1 VVFEA
6 QETRQPRHGASYMA
20 TLKDE
25 VNSRGWRRM
34 PVVELED
41 LILAI
46 RRRAERQHL
55 SPSEWLMVDHMRA
68 RAAKLWREAG
78 R

>member
-1 VVFEA
+1 M
-6 QETRQPRHGASYMA
+6 PIASA
-20 TLKDE
+20 L

-34 PVVELED
+34 PVTALED
-41 LILAI
+41 LILAV
-46 RRRAERQHL
+46 RRRAEHQHL

-68 RAAKLWREAG
+68 RMAKLWREAG

>member
-1 VVFEA
+1 MQTPSA
-6 QETRQPRHGASYMA
+6 
-20 TLKDE
+20 L
-25 VNSRGWRRM
+25 VNSRGWRRL
-34 PVVELED
+34 PVDELED

-46 RRRAERQHL
+46 RRRAEHQHL

-68 RAAKLWREAG
+68 RMPTLWREAG

>member
-1 VVFEA
+1 MQTPSA
-6 QETRQPRHGASYMA
+6 
-20 TLKDE
+20 L
-25 VNSRGWRRM
+25 VNSRGWRRL
-34 PVVELED
+34 PVDELED

-46 RRRAERQHL
+46 RRRAEHQHL

-68 RAAKLWREAG
+68 RMAKLWREAG

>member
-1 VVFEA
+1 
-6 QETRQPRHGASYMA
+6 MA

-34 PVVELED
+34 PAVELED

-46 RRRAERQHL
+46 RRRAEHQHL
-55 SPSEWLMVDHMRA
+55 SPSEWLMVDHMRT
-68 RAAKLWREAG
+68 RLTKLWREVG
-78 R
+78 Q

>member
-1 VVFEA
+1 
-6 QETRQPRHGASYMA
+6 MA
-20 TLKDE
+20 GPSGR
-25 VNSRGWRRM
+25 VNSRGWRKL

-41 LILAI
+41 LILEI
-46 RRRAERQHL
+46 RRRAEHQHL
-55 SPSEWLMVDHMRA
+55 SPSEWLMVDHMRS

>member
-1 VVFEA
+1 MR
-6 QETRQPRHGASYMA
+6 TTG
-20 TLKDE
+20 TE

-34 PVVELED
+34 PATELED
-41 LILAI
+41 LILAV

-68 RAAKLWREAG
+68 RMAKLWREAG

>member
-1 VVFEA
+1 
-6 QETRQPRHGASYMA
+6 MA

-34 PVVELED
+34 PPAELED

-46 RRRAERQHL
+46 RRRAEHQHL

-68 RAAKLWREAG
+68 RMAKLWREAG

>member
-1 VVFEA
+1 
-6 QETRQPRHGASYMA
+6 MA
-20 TLKDE
+20 TLDDE

-34 PVVELED
+34 PAVELED

-46 RRRAERQHL
+46 RRRAVRQHL
-55 SPSEWLMVDHMRA
+55 SPSEWLMVDHMRTRLA
-68 RAAKLWREAG
+68 QLWREAG

>member
-1 VVFEA
+1 MNVPSTEINA
-6 QETRQPRHGASYMA
+6 
-20 TLKDE
+20 
-25 VNSRGWRRM
+25 RGWRRM
-34 PVVELED
+34 PAVELED

-68 RAAKLWREAG
+68 RLAHLWRGAG

>member
-1 VVFEA
+1 
-6 QETRQPRHGASYMA
+6 MA
-20 TLKDE
+20 GPSDT
-25 VNSRGWRRM
+25 VNSRGWRKL

-41 LILAI
+41 LILEI
-46 RRRAERQHL
+46 RRRAEHQHL
-55 SPSEWLMVDHMRA
+55 SPSEWLMADHMRS